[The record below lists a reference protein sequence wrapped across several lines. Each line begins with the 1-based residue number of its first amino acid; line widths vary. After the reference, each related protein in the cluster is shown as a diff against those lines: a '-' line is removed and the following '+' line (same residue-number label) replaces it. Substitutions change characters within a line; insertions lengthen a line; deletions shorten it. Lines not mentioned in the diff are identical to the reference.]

1 MTTLFDLNKNQKV
14 IAIFFALLVPGM
26 MMAQDK
32 IPITSADQL
41 PVRTINWE
49 GKMIDKINDPVYL
62 EAMRTAMEETLLS
75 DLETYDI
82 QDRSTLNSYYQSLLM
97 IAFTGGEYEKSV
109 ELVAQVK
116 SLIEKEGERLMAGN
130 FVLSWVDAMEEAEPG
145 SEAFPA
151 AFQAAY
157 FNRLSVLPID
167 KIREGIEGVRGNL
180 QISSP
185 ELIKSAIEGQVQPM
199 LDQMGDQVPESI
211 GLSVIS
217 MDFTLNYRLPLRNQM
232 IEVYDQILAAE
243 PAAEKVN
250 IWEDRDI
257 SLQEDDL
264 TSVVI
269 GVWDSGV
276 DMEVFDTENQWI
288 NSADPIDGE
297 DNDGNGFVDDYYG
310 IAYDKE
316 GYRTTSVLLP
326 SEGEVTDLAYTQ
338 RMAKGM
344 MDVQAAINSEEA
356 AELRE
361 EMSKLDAE
369 SFNQFSEEVGFY
381 GVYSH
386 GTHVA
391 GISQAGNPA
400 AKILAARLTWSTRTI
415 PEIPTIDH
423 AKRTAQ
429 MYRDAV
435 AYFQA
440 HGVKV
445 VNMSWRYNAQGYEG
459 ALAAN
464 NVGGSPEERK
474 ALAQEMFD
482 IEKTALYEAFAAAP
496 EILFVAGS
504 GNENNDADFAG
515 YIPAGF
521 DLPNLITIGAVD
533 SEGKKTSFTTEGKS
547 VDFYANGY
555 EVESYVPGG
564 DRMKFSGTSMA
575 SPQVAN
581 LAGKLLAVNPELSPE
596 QIIDLI
602 REGATP
608 SEEDPEILLINPA
621 ASVELA
627 RE

>member
-1 MTTLFDLNKNQKV
+1 MTTFFDLNKNQKV
-14 IAIFFALLVPGM
+14 LAVFFALLLPGYL
-26 MMAQDK
+26 MAQDK

-62 EAMRTAMEETLLS
+62 QAMRNAMEETLLS

-82 QDRSTLNSYYQSLLM
+82 QDRSTLTTYYQSLLM

-109 ELVAQVK
+109 ELVGQIK
-116 SLIEKEGERLMAGN
+116 NLIEKEGERLMAGN
-130 FVLSWVDAMEEAEPG
+130 FVLSWVDAMENAEPG
-145 SEAFPA
+145 SEEFPA
-151 AFQAAY
+151 VFQAAY
-157 FNRLSVLPID
+157 YNRLSVLPIEM
-167 KIREGIEGVRGNL
+167 IREGIEGVRGNL

-199 LDQMGDQVPESI
+199 LDQMGDEVPESI

-217 MDFTLNYRLPLRNQM
+217 MDFTLNYRLPLREQL
-232 IEVYDQILAAE
+232 IAVYDQILAAT

-250 IWEDRDI
+250 IWEARNI
-257 SLQEDDL
+257 SLENEGL
-264 TSVVI
+264 STVVI
-269 GVWDSGV
+269 GIWDSGV
-276 DMEVFDTENQWI
+276 DMDVFESENQWT
-288 NSADPIDGE
+288 NPSDPIDGE
-297 DNDGNGFVDDYYG
+297 DNDGNGYVDDFYG
-310 IAYDKE
+310 IAYDQE
-316 GYRTTSVLLP
+316 GNRTTSVLLP
-326 SEGEVTDLAYTQ
+326 SAGVVTDLAYTQ

-356 AELRE
+356 TELRN

-381 GVYSH
+381 GMYSH

-400 AKILAARLTWSTRTI
+400 AKILAARLSWSTRTI
-415 PEIPTIDH
+415 PEIPTIEH

-440 HGVKV
+440 SGVQV
-445 VNMSWRYNAQGYEG
+445 VNMSWRYGAQSYEG

-464 NVGGSPEERK
+464 NSGGSPEERK
-474 ALAQEMFD
+474 ALANELFE
-482 IEKTALYEAFAAAP
+482 IEKSALYEAFAAAP

-555 EVESYVPGG
+555 EVESFVPGG

-575 SPQVAN
+575 SPNVAN
-581 LAGKLLAVNPELSPE
+581 LAGKILAVNPELSPE

-602 REGATP
+602 RQGATP
-608 SEEDPEILLINPA
+608 SEEDAEILLINPA

-627 RE
+627 RR

>member
-14 IAIFFALLVPGM
+14 LAIFFALLIPGV

-82 QDRSTLNSYYQSLLM
+82 QDRSTLNSYYQSLLL
-97 IAFTGGEYEKSV
+97 IAFINGEYEESI
-109 ELVAQVK
+109 ELIEQVK
-116 SLIEKEGERLMAGN
+116 NLIDKEGERLMAGN
-130 FVLSWVDAMEEAEPG
+130 FVLSWIDAMEHAEPG
-145 SEAFPA
+145 SEEFPE
-151 AFQAAY
+151 AFQTAY
-157 FNRLSVLPID
+157 YNRLSALPID
-167 KIREGIEGVRGNL
+167 MIREGIEGARGNL

-211 GLSVIS
+211 GMSVIS
-217 MDFTLNYRLPLRNQM
+217 MDFTLNYRLPLREQM
-232 IEVYDQILAAE
+232 IEVYDQILSAQ
-243 PAAEKVN
+243 PAAEKVD
-250 IWEDRDI
+250 IWASRNVT
-257 SLQEDDL
+257 LQGDDL
-264 TSVVI
+264 KPVVI

-276 DMEVFDTENQWI
+276 DMDVFESENQWT
-288 NSADPIDGE
+288 NPADPIDGE

-310 IAYDKE
+310 IAYDKD

-326 SEGEVTDLAYTQ
+326 SEGEVTDLSYTQ

-356 AELRE
+356 TELRE
-361 EMSKLDAE
+361 EMSKLEAE

-381 GVYSH
+381 SVYSH

-400 AKILAARLTWSTRTI
+400 AKILAARLSWSTRTI
-415 PEIPTIDH
+415 PEVPTIDH

-429 MYRDAV
+429 MYRDVV

-440 HGVKV
+440 NGVKV

-464 NVGGSPEERK
+464 NVGSTPEERK
-474 ALAQEMFD
+474 ALANEMFK

-533 SEGKKTSFTTEGKS
+533 CEGKKTSFTTEGKS

-555 EVESYVPGG
+555 EVESFVPGG
-564 DRMKFSGTSMA
+564 DRLKFSGTSMA

-581 LAGKLLAVNPELSPE
+581 LAGKILAVNPELSPE
-596 QIIDLI
+596 QVIDLI